1 MEKIKNF
8 ESWRLLE
15 GGVFQKQRLFWSKGK
30 TVLHLP
36 KTRRLKEEIDKSTL
50 ESIKYC
56 KNVDYRFMVLGSFG
70 CINDVSLIYAF

>member
-1 MEKIKNF
+1 MLIRGRRFSEAAI
-8 ESWRLLE
+8 
-15 GGVFQKQRLFWSKGK
+15 WSKGK

-56 KNVDYRFMVLGSFG
+56 KIVDYRFMVLGSFG
-70 CINDVSLIYAF
+70 CINDVSLIYAI